1 MNMGTLILIKIVDA
15 VVGLHVEMRMRA
27 SGWIL
32 PNTTNTLNYEKN

>member
-1 MNMGTLILIKIVDA
+1 MGALILIKIVDA
-15 VVGLHVEMRMRA
+15 VVGLHVEMRMKA